1 MGYYLPLKFF
11 YVGND
16 CAIPATR
23 IVAIMPTTN
32 FQARETVKAE
42 KRNKTLINAAGRD
55 KVESAIMLDQGSVV
69 ASPLKVKT
77 LLKAIEKSE
86 SNRVRG
92 RRSEAQTIEVVIPD
106 GVEPDEDSLY
116 SEVEFIDNEED
127 QYNLDEDESLEEYP
141 DAD

>member
-1 MGYYLPLKFF
+1 
-11 YVGND
+11 
-16 CAIPATR
+16 
-23 IVAIMPTTN
+23 MPTTN

-127 QYNLDEDESLEEYP
+127 QYNLDEDESLEEYQ